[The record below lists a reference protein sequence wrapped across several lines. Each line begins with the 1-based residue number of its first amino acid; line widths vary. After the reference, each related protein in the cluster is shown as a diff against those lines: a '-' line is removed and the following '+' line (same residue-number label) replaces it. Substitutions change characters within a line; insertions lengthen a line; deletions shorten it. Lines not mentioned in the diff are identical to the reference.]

1 MKLFEKLLEIR
12 KSMTYFQKNTEG
24 YGYKYVPGVDVL
36 GAWREK
42 ADELG
47 VLMVTSITNAKLI
60 ETQITNDKNQ
70 LKVGRIIQG
79 DFLFTFIDVETGEK
93 LEVPFPGF
101 GEQTDASKAFGSMLT
116 YTERYFLLKFNN
128 VPTDKDDPDARDT
141 RETGQKATG
150 ETKKAEVKKDTPKE
164 GGAATGTGDGKLT
177 ATALGDKLS
186 ASHYISDGERETWGR
201 KKGIP
206 ASRSKAID
214 YLLEKIRYGEI
225 VEKQLYITAGA
236 ENDGEHTMDEIKQLV
251 KDTII
256 TQYAPLPL
264 VEAKKKFPE
273 SKMGQGE

>member
-1 MKLFEKLLEIR
+1 MQLFEKLLEIR

-79 DFLFTFIDVETGEK
+79 DFLFTFIDVETGDK

-141 RETGQKATG
+141 RETGQKAAG
-150 ETKKAEVKKDTPKE
+150 DTKKAEVKKDTAKE
-164 GGAATGTGDGKLT
+164 EDAATGTGEAKLT

-186 ASHYISDGERETWGR
+186 ASHFISIAGR
-201 KKGIP
+201 KAWEEKKGN
-206 ASRSKAID
+206 ATFRKQAID
-214 YLLEKIRYGEI
+214 SMLEKIRYGEM
-225 VEKQLYITAGA
+225 VEKQLYISAGA

-251 KDTII
+251 RDTII
-256 TQYAPLPL
+256 SQYAPLPIA
-264 VEAKKKFPE
+264 EAKKKFPE